1 MEQKKRMSLVLYEK
15 LLKKQTDYDPGC
27 ESFYRNYNTQVFGKL
42 NQKAAFKLLEI
53 STSKS
58 YKQSF

>member
-27 ESFYRNYNTQVFGKL
+27 ESFYRNYTVFGKL